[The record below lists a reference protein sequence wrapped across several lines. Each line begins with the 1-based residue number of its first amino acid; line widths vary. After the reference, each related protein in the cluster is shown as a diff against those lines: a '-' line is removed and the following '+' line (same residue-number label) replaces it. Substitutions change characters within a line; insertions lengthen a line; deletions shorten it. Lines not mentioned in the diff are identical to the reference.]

1 MMHFRR
7 YLVPVSRLTAL
18 LLLSVIT
25 ISTFAQQEEV
35 LSIAWSPDGTQIA
48 VGSGIDLCDFEH
60 PEKFKIA
67 FYDAETGS
75 EVDYFN
81 AYRCTA
87 RALDWNSD
95 GSKLVSTGGASDGV
109 GIVWDMIEN
118 RVIAFSPAYS
128 MPGRTMD
135 RWSPDDSRIAN
146 ISEAVRNITIWDPSS
161 GDTISLI
168 STYDRWGSYSLDWK
182 SDGTQIITGN
192 DDGKAVIWNAN
203 TGQEVAVLAGH
214 RGIVSAVDWSAD
226 DLRIATGG
234 WDNTIQIWDA
244 QTFGLQYQLT
254 THTDDITMLAFSP
267 DGQRLASS
275 SYDGTVRIWDVQTG
289 LLLDVFTTANPV
301 YAVEWNPTENKLA
314 FGGAGS
320 TSITI
325 VEPELPPA
333 LKEVECGR

>member
-35 LSIAWSPDGTQIA
+35 RSIAWSPDGTQIA
-48 VGSGIDLCDFEH
+48 VGSGTDVCDFEH
-60 PEKFKIA
+60 PENFKIA
-67 FYDAETGS
+67 FYDAATGV
-75 EVDYFN
+75 ELDQFH

-87 RALDWNSD
+87 RSLEWNSD
-95 GSKLVSTGGASDGV
+95 GSKFVSTGGASDGV
-109 GIVWDMIEN
+109 GLVWDMIEN
-118 RVIAFSPAYS
+118 RTIATSPSYS

-146 ISEAVRNITIWDPSS
+146 VSEAIPSITIWDPAS
-161 GDTISLI
+161 GDTMSVV
-168 STYDRWGSYSLDWK
+168 RVAGRGGSYSLDWK
-182 SDGTQIITGN
+182 PDGTQFITGN
-192 DDGKAVIWNAN
+192 GDGNAVIWNAT
-203 TGQEVAVLAGH
+203 TGQEVAVLTGH
-214 RGIVSAVDWSAD
+214 QGLVSAVDWSAE
-226 DLRIATGG
+226 DLRIATGS

-244 QTFGLQYQLT
+244 QTFALQHQIT
-254 THTDDITMLAFSP
+254 THTHNITMLAFSP

-275 SYDGTVRIWDVQTG
+275 SIDGTVRIWDVQTG
-289 LLLDVFTTANPV
+289 LLLDVFTTDNPV
-301 YAVEWNPTENKLA
+301 YAVEWSPTENKLA

-320 TSITI
+320 TSISI